1 MHGVIF
7 QQLQGLSN
15 TVMYVGDGINDLAAL
30 AAADAG
36 LAVGATDAMVAAA
49 LSTSRSSIAGQGVLP
64 VHLSLVNNNNN
75 NTCDPR
81 LGVCGTSLSSPGSLV
96 LSNL

>member
-1 MHGVIF
+1 MWEMAYHFTLKVHSVIF

-49 LSTSRSSIAGQGVLP
+49 LSTSRSSVAGQGPCLCIA
-64 VHLSLVNNNNN
+64 SL
-75 NTCDPR
+75 
-81 LGVCGTSLSSPGSLV
+81 LVCYMV
-96 LSNL
+96 